1 MEWLRFLNKQDSI
14 NFLLGSNF
22 LPFISFV
29 TLCIF
34 ISKEM
39 GPLVRFESL
48 ELQEQ
53 VQEEDEQNITEGTA
67 VDIDDPR
74 YRGSFCLV

>member
-1 MEWLRFLNKQDSI
+1 MASYVSWINKILQ
-14 NFLLGSNF
+14 
-22 LPFISFV
+22 
-29 TLCIF
+29 IF
-34 ISKEM
+34 YLALIFYHLYPSSPLAALSVRKM

-74 YRGSFCLV
+74 YRRSFCLV

>member
-1 MEWLRFLNKQDSI
+1 
-14 NFLLGSNF
+14 
-22 LPFISFV
+22 
-29 TLCIF
+29 
-34 ISKEM
+34 M

-67 VDIDDPR
+67 GDIDDPR
-74 YRGSFCLV
+74 

>member
-1 MEWLRFLNKQDSI
+1 
-14 NFLLGSNF
+14 
-22 LPFISFV
+22 
-29 TLCIF
+29 
-34 ISKEM
+34 M

-74 YRGSFCLV
+74 YRRSFCLV